1 MDNVI
6 IFIYFGMYLIEYL
19 FVDINVIMIGVVL
32 GNVIDNVIIERGI
45 EFIIIFVEG
54 VKEVYLGYVTL
65 KVFVL
70 DICRFLSKVKG

>member
-65 KVFVL
+65 KVYVL
-70 DICRFLSKVKG
+70 DICCFILKKS